1 MKLKKLLCMFI
12 KIIIRFKY
20 QVKFNAMSQGINY
33 HYHYKVNVKKCFIT
47 ARKKQE
53 IDNVVKSSS
62 NIQQPA
68 SQPVVMVI
76 SKDLKQSNL
85 ANTPSMSR

>member
-1 MKLKKLLCMFI
+1 MII

-33 HYHYKVNVKKCFIT
+33 RYHYKVNVKKCFIT

-62 NIQQPA
+62 KGSSSQPA
-68 SQPVVMVI
+68 S
-76 SKDLKQSNL
+76 SNG
-85 ANTPSMSR
+85 NK

>member
-1 MKLKKLLCMFI
+1 MFI

-62 NIQQPA
+62 KGS

-76 SKDLKQSNL
+76 SKELKQSNL